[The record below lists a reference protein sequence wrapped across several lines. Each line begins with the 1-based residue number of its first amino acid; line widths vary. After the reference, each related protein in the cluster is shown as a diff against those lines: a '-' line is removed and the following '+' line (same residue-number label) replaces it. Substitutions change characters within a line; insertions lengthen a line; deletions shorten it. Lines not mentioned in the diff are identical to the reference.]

1 MISLDLFGEVKQNTI
16 TLQQRGE
23 LYMRI
28 FRYMSEDFVNNQDME
43 TFVIALISWI
53 ESVETRM
60 QTLSQALMSH
70 THPITPHTHP
80 VPPHTH
86 SIPAHIHV
94 APPMGGPTSP
104 MPVITDTG
112 TLGMTNANAELPS
125 GVPTEPSSLQW
136 PQGTIPAKYINTSG
150 AITNIASNKITP
162 GSSVIGDYMVH
173 PRRTLVVPEA
183 AVPNIP
189 PYLVPTPV

>member
-94 APPMGGPTSP
+94 ACSTSL
-104 MPVITDTG
+104 TSKG
-112 TLGMTNANAELPS
+112 LR
-125 GVPTEPSSLQW
+125 Q
-136 PQGTIPAKYINTSG
+136 AKTTSTSG
-150 AITNIASNKITP
+150 SK
-162 GSSVIGDYMVH
+162 
-173 PRRTLVVPEA
+173 LA
-183 AVPNIP
+183 AP
-189 PYLVPTPV
+189 P